1 MKSGTSRAVVLA
13 IGAVMLSAGAATSPA
28 QTQVTVAGFGGLV
41 LDAEVEAL
49 LADAGKA
56 GASIR
61 KDRHGG
67 WAGIK
72 AHLLTGAPGWDIISI
87 GSARCETAA
96 QMDLILPI
104 DYSVVDKTA
113 FPTSLAK
120 PKYVQIY
127 PFSYGIV
134 YQKSKYGSNPPKGWA
149 DFWDQKTFPGKR
161 TWDGEGLYALEAA
174 LIVDG
179 VSPKKVYDVL
189 RTPAGVE
196 RAFARLAQLK
206 PAISVW
212 SSSVGQAMQL
222 VHDGEVDMA
231 MMSNGRVL
239 ALSEDKVNVGFV
251 WNQAFIDY
259 ECYMIPKNASNP
271 KLAMQLINGAMTPK
285 NQAQFAKLVK
295 YGPAVPKAFELGII
309 TPDIMQWIPTAP
321 QNIANQVLVDPQWYA
336 SPEADAVYQRFAKF
350 KQQ

>member
-1 MKSGTSRAVVLA
+1 MKARELLRAVV
-13 IGAVMLSAGAATSPA
+13 SAGLLVAGTAGA

-49 LADAGKA
+49 LADAAKS
-56 GASIR
+56 GATIR

-72 AHLLTGAPGWDIISI
+72 AHLLSGAPGWDIISI

-104 DYSVVDKTA
+104 DYNIVKKSG
-113 FPTSLAK
+113 FPESLAK
-120 PKYVQIY
+120 PKYVQVY

-134 YQKSKYGSNPPKGWA
+134 YQKAKYGNNPPKGWA
-149 DFWDQKTFPGKR
+149 DFWDQKKFPGSR
-161 TWDGEGLYALEAA
+161 TWDAEGLYALEAA

-179 VSPKKVYDVL
+179 VPPAKVYDVL
-189 RTPAGVE
+189 RSSGGVD
-196 RAFARLAQLK
+196 RAFKKLDELK
-206 PAISVW
+206 PAIRTW
-212 SSSVGQAMQL
+212 SSSVGLAMQL

-271 KLAMQLINGAMTPK
+271 KVAMDLINGAMSPK
-285 NQAQFAKLVK
+285 NQANFAKQVK
-295 YGPAVPKAFELGII
+295 YGPGNPKAFDLGII
-309 TPDIMQWIPTAP
+309 TPDVMQWLPTAP
-321 QNIANQVLVDPQWYA
+321 QHFAGQVLVDPKWYA
-336 SPEADAVYQRFAKF
+336 SQEADAAYQRFAKW